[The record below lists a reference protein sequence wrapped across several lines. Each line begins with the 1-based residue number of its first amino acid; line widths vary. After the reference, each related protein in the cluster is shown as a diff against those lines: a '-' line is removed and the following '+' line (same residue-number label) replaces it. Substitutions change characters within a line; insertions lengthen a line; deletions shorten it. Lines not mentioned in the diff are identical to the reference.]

1 MASLTPSQAEA
12 LQQLHAIAASETDAA
27 RARDERVLREHN
39 WDLQVGRAAKRPLT
53 CQRAINS
60 IFSNQDRSGS
70 SSSRG
75 SASKAATEGSA
86 SAEKEADDGDLSLGG
101 YGNRRAGTPGL
112 GIGRGGPR
120 PRRPGAAGLS
130 LWETFVWPFGLIAS
144 LLTGTWYFFIR
155 TFVPLSLLPHLPRF
169 LLPPPSRAPPSGPRD
184 PTTAA
189 LRFVRELEALTGGS
203 ASAGTLPDLWVG
215 PYREFLSEVRKKGKV
230 GLVVLVSSEH
240 EDDEEFKRDVLADPE
255 FVRTL
260 KDHDIMIWAA
270 DIGSREGYMVSQTL
284 LTTTYPALTFA
295 SLLPA
300 QNSSTPR
307 LTILTTLQG
316 PPSTATSTSAII
328 QTITTS
334 VLPRTN
340 AFLARLRR
348 DRFALEEARHLREEQ
363 DRALREAERKDRER
377 LQAARA
383 QADLERVQRER
394 AEREAELQAKA
405 LADRRQWRRYARKH
419 LLPAATGPLRVA
431 VRTPLNAE
439 RNIRN
444 FAPGPS
450 TLPLFVYTETLL
462 IPPEDDPAEDPDTPP
477 EGYVHAW
484 GFRLVTSFPRKEIEL
499 LEGGAE
505 DAWAT
510 VKNAGGALFAE
521 KIPGGDW
528 GDAEAKLLK
537 GEESDEEVVSD
548 DE

>member
-12 LQQLHAIAASETDAA
+12 LDQLHAIAASETDAA

-39 WDLQVGRAAKRPLT
+39 WDV
-53 CQRAINS
+53 QRAINS
-60 IFSNQDRSGS
+60 IFSNQDRSGP
-70 SSSRG
+70 SSRASG
-75 SASKAATEGSA
+75 SKATTEGSA
-86 SAEKEADDGDLSLGG
+86 HDEKEADDGDLSLGS
-101 YGNRRAGTPGL
+101 YGRRITPGAGLGRAGA
-112 GIGRGGPR
+112 R
-120 PRRPGAAGLS
+120 PRARPGAAGLS
-130 LWETFVWPFGLIAS
+130 LWETFVWPFSLIAS

-215 PYREFLSEVRKKGKV
+215 PYREFLSEVRKQGKV

-260 KDHDIMIWAA
+260 KEHDIMIWAA

-316 PPSTATSTSAII
+316 EPSTSTSTSTII

-383 QADLERVQRER
+383 QAELERVQRER

-419 LLPAATGPLRVA
+419 LLPAAAGPMRVA

-444 FAPGPS
+444 FAPGES
-450 TLPLFVYTETLL
+450 TLPLFIYTETLL
-462 IPPEDDPAEDPDTPP
+462 IPPDDDPAEDPDTPP

-510 VKNAGGALFAE
+510 VKGAGGALFAE

-528 GDAEAKLLK
+528 GDAEAKALK